1 MGIKVCVEVLPD
13 SPLFLPVVEKGFCEL
28 MKAGVYSLHLHF
40 RCGPAPHKLSQQGVG
55 DEQKFTLLTRQFSDE
70 LIEQP
75 EFGLEIALT
84 STHLLYGSIV

>member
-1 MGIKVCVEVLPD
+1 
-13 SPLFLPVVEKGFCEL
+13 

-40 RCGPAPHKLSQQGVG
+40 RCGPATHKLSQQGVG

-84 STHLLYGSIV
+84 STHLLYGS